1 MAQEDEINDE
11 EPIIPEEDFREA
23 IAACRSDP
31 DLDRFFSLAPGGAK
45 LFIGLTFY
53 STHFGDKV
61 DREQFA
67 ECQAEIEPA
76 LGVVDLKYLIRFERD
91 KETKKYLRELLA
103 KREAEAQ
110 EDKAENALAA
120 EIAKE
125 EAAAEKTGATWSVE
139 TKLAEVVTSKRKRT
153 LRKRGSSHVLIMV
166 EDDSAAVP
174 MVPPLA
180 KAVVAALVAI
190 VVGALVWMHT
200 SKKDDGQENKVV
212 VVPDV
217 DTEQVKGD
225 EMSATNRA
233 RSVAAKRVKR
243 NPLRVRGQ
251 TEPEDPDEADARLHA
266 AVPEALDTTPTA
278 VAKVADA
285 QAAPPAATGRESKS
299 RKDPSVVFTDG
310 KRIVRHPG
318 GKVEVPRVFSCAGAG
333 VKPFWIYASADPAQ
347 DAAKER
353 KAREEWAGL
362 CREAKRQADGE
373 ASE

>member
-1 MAQEDEINDE
+1 MAQEDEINGD

-23 IAACRSDP
+23 IAACRRDP

-61 DREQFA
+61 DRDQFA

-110 EDKAENALAA
+110 EKDKAENALAA

-153 LRKRGSSHVLIMV
+153 LRKRGPRHVLVMV

-190 VVGALVWMHT
+190 VVGALVWMYT
-200 SKKDDGQENKVV
+200 SKKDDGRGSRA
-212 VVPDV
+212 DV
-217 DTEQVKGD
+217 ASAVDAEPAIGD
-225 EMSATNRA
+225 KASATNRA
-233 RSVAAKRVKR
+233 RSVAAKRAKR
-243 NPLRVRGQ
+243 NPARVRGQ
-251 TEPEDPDEADARLHA
+251 AEPEDPDEADARLHA
-266 AVPEALDTTPTA
+266 AVPGALDTTPVQ
-278 VAKVADA
+278 VANVADA
-285 QAAPPAATGRESKS
+285 AEPAPAPSASAGKAAKP
-299 RKDPSVVFTDG
+299 RKGPGVVFTDG

-318 GKVEVPRVFSCAGAG
+318 GRVEVPRVFSCAGAG

-347 DAAKER
+347 EAAKEK
-353 KAREEWAGL
+353 KAREEWEAL
-362 CREAKRQADGE
+362 CREA
-373 ASE
+373 SEQ

>member
-23 IAACRSDP
+23 IAACRRDP
-31 DLDRFFSLAPGGAK
+31 DLDRFFSLAPNGAK

-103 KREAEAQ
+103 RREAEGAV
-110 EDKAENALAA
+110 EEPPAEETPPAEGAA
-120 EIAKE
+120 ESE
-125 EAAAEKTGATWSVE
+125 GATWSVE
-139 TKLAEVVTSKRKRT
+139 MKLAEVVTSKRKRT
-153 LRKRGSSHVLIMV
+153 LRKRVPRGVPIMV
-166 EDDSAAVP
+166 EDDSSEGL

-190 VVGALVWMHT
+190 GVGALVWMQT
-200 SKKDDGQENKVV
+200 AKKNDGQEGRADVV
-212 VVPDV
+212 SAV
-217 DTEQVKGD
+217 DPEPVKGD
-225 EMSATNRA
+225 GASATNRA
-233 RSVAAKRVKR
+233 RNVAAKRVKR
-243 NPLRVRGQ
+243 NPVRVRGRA
-251 TEPEDPDEADARLHA
+251 EPEDPDEADARLHA
-266 AVPEALDTTPTA
+266 AVPGALDTTTTP

-285 QAAPPAATGRESKS
+285 VAPPAASGGEAKP
-299 RKDPSVVFTDG
+299 RKGPSVVFTDG

-347 DAAKER
+347 EAAKEK
-353 KAREEWAGL
+353 KAREEWEGL
-362 CREAKRQADGE
+362 CREAREQSNE
-373 ASE
+373 

>member
-91 KETKKYLRELLA
+91 KEMKKYLRELLA

-266 AVPEALDTTPTA
+266 AVPEALDTTPMA

-285 QAAPPAATGRESKS
+285 PAAPPSATGREAKP
-299 RKDPSVVFTDG
+299 RKGPSVVFTDG

-333 VKPFWIYASADPAQ
+333 VKPFWIYASADPGQ
-347 DAAKER
+347 DAAKET